1 MFLKNN
7 CANYFEIHRLGP
19 VKRTHVMNRS
29 DPKRPIIVRF
39 RDYRDI
45 DHILDNAYRL
55 KGSRFRVDRDYPKE
69 IAEARTR
76 LFQSTEV
83 QEARKRR
90 SKIQVKYPAR
100 LYINDRLVR
109 DEFPDWFD
117 LMRESRIGSFDGVE
131 NYVNF
136 SKINGR
142 SSTNQY
148 TKQRVDSSIDILSGD
163 RFREAADL
171 TTPDPDNFSNNS
183 EDNGQIIHEIGC
195 TQTER
200 CSEHDKLVA
209 ESNGPI
215 NISSKNISFSVES
228 VLLSDPKLQSQN
240 KKQMLVTTCSSQQRQ
255 EDNDLITLDIHED
268 SSQTNT
274 KCNHD
279 ILPDKQSV
287 KSSKFIPELHSEQE
301 TETCIDPSLTQNKH
315 NPPQNKSIDKPTYTL
330 NKPESHKVCRPKS
343 MIHENTRASSVD
355 TWLSSDT
362 EAVMRRSRSRF
373 RKSIHEVGDSKS
385 RENRRGRSPSV
396 ARPTVLAPPKF
407 TVEQTESRNRASLNE
422 GKDSTNCKH
431 SKQSENMN
439 TINNQTKQTA
449 QGEINISK
457 SGTNV
462 NSGAADRVSE
472 VQ

>member
-1 MFLKNN
+1 M
-7 CANYFEIHRLGP
+7 
-19 VKRTHVMNRS
+19 
-29 DPKRPIIVRF
+29 
-39 RDYRDI
+39 
-45 DHILDNAYRL
+45 
-55 KGSRFRVDRDYPKE
+55 
-69 IAEARTR
+69 
-76 LFQSTEV
+76 
-83 QEARKRR
+83 
-90 SKIQVKYPAR
+90 
-100 LYINDRLVR
+100 
-109 DEFPDWFD
+109 
-117 LMRESRIGSFDGVE
+117 
-131 NYVNF
+131 
-136 SKINGR
+136 
-142 SSTNQY
+142 
-148 TKQRVDSSIDILSGD
+148 
-163 RFREAADL
+163 
-171 TTPDPDNFSNNS
+171 
-183 EDNGQIIHEIGC
+183 
-195 TQTER
+195 
-200 CSEHDKLVA
+200 
-209 ESNGPI
+209 
-215 NISSKNISFSVES
+215 
-228 VLLSDPKLQSQN
+228 LLSDPKLQSQN
-240 KKQMLVTTCSSQQRQ
+240 KKQMLVTSSQQRQ

-287 KSSKFIPELHSEQE
+287 KSNKFIPELHSEQE

-422 GKDSTNCKH
+422 GKDSTNRGTCSSQQ

-449 QGEINISK
+449 QGQINISK

-462 NSGAADRVSE
+462 DSGAANRFSE